1 MRMRHRLMLALVI
14 ALVGIITIA
23 VPVLAFG
30 GGVGGGSSF
39 GGGSSGG
46 GFSGGGGGFSGGGGG
61 FGFPM
66 FFPFLGFGGGGI
78 LPILILLFFFW
89 MNRQASASRQGGG
102 SSLPTRSQDV
112 NVIRLELALLATATD
127 VPQSLHHLVEATDT
141 SSPAGLSNLLQQTGL
156 LLLRNQQY
164 WHAASY
170 SFQRVRYA
178 EAESVF
184 NSLTVQARS
193 RLSFEAITNVN
204 GSRQIDTVH
213 LPSPAN
219 SIPPGDYVVVA
230 LIVASS
236 APLRLRQART
246 SEEIREQ
253 IAEVAAAAG
262 SDLEAVEV
270 IWQPDRSGEALSRDD
285 LLSLYPEMAPI

>member
-14 ALVGIITIA
+14 ALVGILTIA
-23 VPVLAFG
+23 LPVLAFG

-89 MNRQASASRQGGG
+89 MNRQASASRQSGG

-127 VPQSLHHLVEATDT
+127 VPQSLHHLVEVTDT
-141 SSPAGLSNLLQQTGL
+141 SSPAGLSNLLQQSGL

-204 GSRQIDTVH
+204 GSRQIDTAH

-230 LIVASS
+230 LVVASS